1 MFKFLVLTLG
11 IISCQAYAEDTVI
24 ENDHDISAI
33 KDCWQKN
40 SDDDTDINV
49 IKSCLLQEYNLVDA
63 QLNKAYGEAYR
74 YIEQVPRTGVK
85 KPDTEQLNLL
95 KKSQRAWL
103 DFRDKECELI
113 LSNEDVQDLM
123 YIVPRRFDNG
133 IILCHFY
140 RFGFGRR
147 FLFASAYPPG
157 QPEQS
162 GSEQQKYQVRH
173 SRHQAE

>member
-24 ENDHDISAI
+24 VNDHDTSAI

-49 IKSCLLQEYNLVDA
+49 IKSCLRQEYNLVDA

-74 YIEQVPRTGVK
+74 YIEQVPRTGAK
-85 KPDTEQLNLL
+85 KLDTEQLNLL

-113 LSNEDVQDLM
+113 LSNEDVQDLSDP
-123 YIVPRRFDNG
+123 Y
-133 IILCHFY
+133 
-140 RFGFGRR
+140 
-147 FLFASAYPPG
+147 
-157 QPEQS
+157 
-162 GSEQQKYQVRH
+162 SE
-173 SRHQAE
+173 SEWLSC